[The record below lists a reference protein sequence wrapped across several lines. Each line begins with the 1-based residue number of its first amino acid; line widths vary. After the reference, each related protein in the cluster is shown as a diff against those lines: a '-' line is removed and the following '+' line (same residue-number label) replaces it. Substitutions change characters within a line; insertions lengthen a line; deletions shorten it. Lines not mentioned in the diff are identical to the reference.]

1 MAGLVPAI
9 HVFDL
14 LKSRKD
20 VDARHRAGHDE
31 RKTMLRPGTFALTVL
46 LAALSAIGPLT
57 TDMYLPSLPDIA
69 RLLGASTAQT
79 QLTISS
85 YLVGFAVGQIFY
97 GPLADR
103 HGRKPVL
110 IGAMALYCA
119 ASLVCALSTSI
130 EMLIAARALQALG
143 GAGGIVLARA
153 IVRDLYSGARAGR
166 ELSLIGAVMALAPVL
181 APLIGGVL
189 QTALGWRS
197 VFFTLVVA
205 GLAGAAI
212 VWPLMPE
219 TLSQR
224 AAHPVTPASMLKSY
238 RVVARNP
245 AYLAYL
251 GIASTSFA
259 GLFAWISGS
268 SFVLQYLYGLT
279 PFQFG
284 VAFAVGSAGYM
295 AGTTLAAR
303 LVMRHELD
311 RTLGYGAAAMAAGG
325 IAMVLAVGF
334 GLASAAA
341 LVLPM
346 ALYLAGLGMVLPQA
360 IAGAMTPF
368 PERAGAASALL
379 GFVQQSTAALCGALV
394 GVLLGSTAW
403 PLAGMIAAM
412 GCATLALWVA
422 TRAVRGRAVKP

>member
-69 RLLGASTAQT
+69 RLLGASTAET

-85 YLVGFAVGQIFY
+85 YLVGFAIGQIFY

-110 IGAMALYCA
+110 IGAMVLYCA

-238 RVVARNP
+238 RIVARNP

>member
-1 MAGLVPAI
+1 
-9 HVFDL
+9 
-14 LKSRKD
+14 
-20 VDARHRAGHDE
+20 
-31 RKTMLRPGTFALTVL
+31 MLRPGTFSLTVL

-69 RLLGASTAQT
+69 RLLNASTAQV
-79 QLTISS
+79 QLTVSA
-85 YLVGFAVGQIFY
+85 YLLGFAFGQIFY

-110 IGAMALYCA
+110 LGAMALYCA
-119 ASLVCALSTSI
+119 ASLACALSTSI

-143 GAGGIVLARA
+143 GSGGIVLARA

-189 QTALGWRS
+189 QTGFGWRS
-197 VFFTLVVA
+197 VFFTLV
-205 GLAGAAI
+205 GGGFFGAAI

-219 TLSQR
+219 TLSMR
-224 AAHPVTPASMLKSY
+224 AAESVTPASMLRSY

-251 GIASTSFA
+251 GLATTSFA

-284 VAFAVGSAGYM
+284 VAFAVGSIGYM
-295 AGTTLAAR
+295 GGTTWAAR
-303 LVMRHELD
+303 LVMRHGLD
-311 RTLGYGAAAMAAGG
+311 RTLGVGTAALAAGG
-325 IAMVLAVGF
+325 LAMVMAVAL
-334 GLASAAA
+334 GLTSAAS

-346 ALYLAGLGMVLPQA
+346 ALYLAGLGMVLPQS

-379 GFVQQSTAALCGALV
+379 GFVQQSAAALCGVVV
-394 GVLLGSTAW
+394 GALLGSSAW
-403 PLAGMIAAM
+403 PLAGAVAVT
-412 GCATLALWVA
+412 GCATLGLWIA
-422 TRAVRGRAVKP
+422 TRAVRASAAKQH

>member
-69 RLLGASTAQT
+69 RLLGASTAET

-85 YLVGFAVGQIFY
+85 YLVGFAIGQIFY

-238 RVVARNP
+238 RIVARNP